1 MLSKSFLL
9 KSSKKQ
15 GINDTHV
22 LCIQRIVSQIPH
34 LIQEEAKRKPLP
46 IMRDFSKEWKTLRYV
61 TDNAS
66 RVLLFAHSR
75 PDPDTVGANIALK
88 YFLEQTGK
96 KVDIGCFDAFP
107 QNLHSLFEAEFLHPD
122 LLNLDSYDAIIAC
135 DSVDRGFDKVLPRLK
150 SETVTVLIDH
160 HPDISLS
167 GDVVIIDPEYSSS
180 SELVYL
186 FLQSAGVTPTKPIAT
201 ALLLGLMFDTGAFQ
215 HANVT
220 AQVMRIASELMQ
232 YGAPANKIAELIFSK
247 KKVAALKLW
256 GKAFERARLHPH
268 SGLLTTIITQ
278 QDVDECEAMVDDIY
292 QVTTILSAVPE
303 AKYVL
308 VLSERDGGMVRG
320 SLRSLEHHAVDVSAI
335 AKTLGGGGH
344 KLASGFEVPGKI
356 IETDY
361 GWQVIPKSL

>member
-1 MLSKSFLL
+1 
-9 KSSKKQ
+9 
-15 GINDTHV
+15 
-22 LCIQRIVSQIPH
+22 
-34 LIQEEAKRKPLP
+34 
-46 IMRDFSKEWKTLRYV
+46 MRDFSKEWKTLRYI
-61 TDNAS
+61 TENAS
-66 RVLLFAHSR
+66 RVLLFAHSH
-75 PDPDTVGANIALK
+75 PDPDTVGANLALK
-88 YFLEQTGK
+88 YHLEAEGK
-96 KVDIGCFDAFP
+96 KVDIGCFDSFP
-107 QNLHSLFEAEFLHPD
+107 NHLRPLFDADFLHPD
-122 LLNLDSYDAIIAC
+122 SLDLTSYDAVIAC
-135 DSVDRGFDKVLPRLK
+135 DSVDRGFDKISTHLHP
-150 SETVTVLIDH
+150 ETVTVLIDH

-180 SELVYL
+180 CELVHL
-186 FLQSAGVTPTKPIAT
+186 FLQSAGVIPTKPMAS

-232 YGAPANKIAELIFSK
+232 FGAPANRIAEVIFSK

-256 GKAFERARLHPH
+256 GKAFERARLNPQ

-278 QDVDECEAMVDDIY
+278 QDVDECEAMIDDIY

-308 VLSERDGGMVRG
+308 VLSERDGGVVRG
-320 SLRSLEHHAVDVSAI
+320 SLRSLAHHAIDVSAI

-356 IETDY
+356 VETTY
-361 GWQVIPKSL
+361 GWQIVPQS